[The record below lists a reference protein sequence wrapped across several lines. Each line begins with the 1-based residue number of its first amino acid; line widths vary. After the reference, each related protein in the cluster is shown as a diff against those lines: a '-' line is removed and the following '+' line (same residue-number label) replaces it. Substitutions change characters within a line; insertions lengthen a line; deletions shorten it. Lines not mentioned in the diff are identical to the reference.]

1 MQRRCEIRTRP
12 LGGAGALLVFSIRA
26 VHDGINLPEC
36 GADEGQMRQSIE
48 YLVACRGAERAAAP
62 MAVGISQQS
71 PCKDERAD
79 RFWAAVI
86 EDESLGANIATF
98 YAASGSPITT
108 IYDREEITEAA
119 IEEIAS
125 AFTDFGLFD

>member
-1 MQRRCEIRTRP
+1 
-12 LGGAGALLVFSIRA
+12 
-26 VHDGINLPEC
+26 
-36 GADEGQMRQSIE
+36 MRQSIE